1 MQRSAE
7 WHEQRQKYIGGSDAN
22 IIMSGDPDAVHD
34 LWLLKTGQK
43 EPDDLSWV
51 LPVQIGQATEKLNIK
66 FYEKAT
72 FRKVSS
78 RNERF
83 RVNHLV
89 AEGMTSFLPIMCCEV
104 DGITETNPAIV
115 VEAKHVSGYSDIEAV
130 VQKYMPQLHHNMICT
145 GLRLADLSV
154 IRDNTQHKIFN
165 VEYDPFYGRALLE
178 AEAAFWQCVVDMV
191 PPDPAYSPKPPVPVD
206 KTIVISMAGNN
217 EWGDAAARW
226 LENEKAKKEF
236 DKAVKD
242 IKALVPVDAGKAH
255 GHGIVASR
263 SSSGSLTIK
272 AGNVT

>member
-7 WHEQRQKYIGGSDAN
+7 WHEERRKYIGGSDAN
-22 IIMSGDPDAVHD
+22 IILSGDPDAVHD

-51 LPVQIGQATEKLNIK
+51 LPVQIGQATEDVNIR
-66 FYEKAT
+66 FYEHAT
-72 FRKVSS
+72 GKHVIH
-78 RNERF
+78 RNARFPHKERDYMWCEIDGM
-83 RVNHLV
+83 VNFEDQDQAV
-89 AEGMTSFLPIMCCEV
+89 F
-104 DGITETNPAIV
+104 
-115 VEAKHVSGYSDIEAV
+115 EAKHVSGYSDIEQV
-130 VQKYMPQLHHNMICT
+130 VQKYMPQLHHNMLCT

-165 VEYDPFYGRALLE
+165 VEYDPFYGQALLD
-178 AEAAFWQCVVDMV
+178 AEASFWQCVVDMV
-191 PPDPAYSPKPPVPVD
+191 PPDPAYAPKPPVPVD

-272 AGNVT
+272 AGDVT